1 MQKVL
6 TTHYLPKVV
15 GRVLLEGPDLNKV
28 VLIQAAPLRE
38 LNRPLPPLED
48 RGFLPN
54 VDRFRSSLPA
64 MHLTLTRRW
73 NRFCYTTLQG
83 RTISRSS
90 QRASMVALLCR
101 VPPAA
106 DGLSIWHRNST
117 SIHSESE
124 LELINP
130 QKKPQIIALRLDET

>member
-48 RGFLPN
+48 RGFLADP
-54 VDRFRSSLPA
+54 
-64 MHLTLTRRW
+64 TLTGSAPH
-73 NRFCYTTLQG
+73 CQQCT
-83 RTISRSS
+83 
-90 QRASMVALLCR
+90 
-101 VPPAA
+101 
-106 DGLSIWHRNST
+106 
-117 SIHSESE
+117 
-124 LELINP
+124 
-130 QKKPQIIALRLDET
+130 